1 MIVSRMK
8 LRFEILIGLA
18 KERSRV
24 SWRNLEWCTA
34 HKENRKIEIQLHH
47 TAAPQENPH
56 GKVSPSQHLVQEW
69 NLWDLLE
76 PIASLVP
83 NKMIIWSLLFCP
95 LISVSQNKCME
106 MLTMP
111 TLECCLLT
119 NYHKPSH
126 GRGKNL
132 TIPPSINDY
141 IVCKNCRDK
150 PRKMCQFWNSRQIYR
165 LFWDYPVQD
174 TFLRSSGHFS
184 DCTET
189 FQI

>member
-141 IVCKNCRDK
+141 IVSAQKSSPNTNFK
-150 PRKMCQFWNSRQIYR
+150 IKLKNSR
-165 LFWDYPVQD
+165 
-174 TFLRSSGHFS
+174 TFFCFYTALCVAVLGAIVFGVVV
-184 DCTET
+184 
-189 FQI
+189 